1 MQSFIHFSGPP
12 KMFIAHLNKGQY
24 YSKFSQMT
32 LTESQKYSQFEC
44 SLGESVVHDQT
55 YNYKAS
61 IAVELLSHEPK
72 QEKDYL
78 YQIWI
83 QRRGTWY
90 NLDNNVQRV
99 FPMPNEPQYPSEDR

>member
-1 MQSFIHFSGPP
+1 
-12 KMFIAHLNKGQY
+12 
-24 YSKFSQMT
+24 MT

-99 FPMPNEPQYPSEDR
+99 FPMPNEPQYPILVVYELEGKSFEYLK